1 MIILSSGIHTEV
13 LAVYFSF
20 YQLAKQ
26 FIKHFGCIILGWQRA
41 LLLCNCRARLT
52 AEQIR
57 I

>member
-26 FIKHFGCIILGWQRA
+26 FIKHFGCIILGWQRE